1 MGFEEHKKHAH
12 GPVTCAVITVSSTRN
27 RENDTSG
34 KSIISLLESKGHTM
48 ANYAIIK
55 DDMAMIGTE
64 VEKNLSSQNVQAIII
79 NGGTG
84 IGGKDVTIE
93 AVKSFLDKEL
103 VGFGELFRHLSY
115 KEIGSPAIMSRALAG
130 VASGKIII
138 CLPGSTNAC
147 KLAMEN
153 LILPELGHMVHEIGK
168 K

>member
-12 GPVTCAVITVSSTRN
+12 GPVNCAIITVTSTRSK
-27 RENDTSG
+27 EDDLSG
-34 KSIISLLESKGHTM
+34 KAIMALLEAKGHTV
-48 ANYAIIK
+48 AGYNIIK
-55 DDMAMIGTE
+55 DDIPMIQAQ
-64 VEKNLSSQNVQAIII
+64 VEGSLNDRGMEAIII

-84 IGGKDVTIE
+84 IGSKDVTIE
-93 AVKSFLDKEL
+93 AVKPFLEKEL

-130 VASGKIII
+130 VAKGKIII